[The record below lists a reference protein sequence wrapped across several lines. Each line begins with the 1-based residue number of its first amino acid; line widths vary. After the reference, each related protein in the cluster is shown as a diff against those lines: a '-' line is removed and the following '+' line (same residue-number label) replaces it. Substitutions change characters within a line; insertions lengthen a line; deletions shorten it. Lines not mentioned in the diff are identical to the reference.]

1 MEGDPAGLPANLD
14 WLEGGAPTPTGAS
27 APGKNARPDAL
38 SALAPARLFSAPLY
52 GELISPAIGSTA
64 LSAPGS
70 AWKRGNS
77 LTAEQLEA
85 ARSERMRQ
93 NGHGA
98 ISIEDV
104 RTWIEET
111 GLAIFLPRSAQ
122 AGFTAPTFVEAVA
135 GERTT
140 EPTLELIAS
149 SEALLV
155 RLEAEGVAV
164 RLNLAGQPGDQPDY
178 VVAGWVLPYIY
189 ALRGDRDWRRSP
201 QLTGSRQV
209 SPLAVQVAKHLDT
222 ANLTALQL
230 RDALG
235 RETSETAVL
244 RALHELWKQLRV
256 IPIVPEVGKPA
267 AWQPL
272 RQRFQ
277 KAIAEGASTSQVTAI
292 SVLASIY
299 LQAVIAAS
307 MEDVE
312 LFLAP
317 LTSRSKIREVVRG
330 LAATRQVHSTS
341 TGHAPLY
348 YVAGTLPDF
357 PAVPSYQANASQPAY
372 RSSSYRTPSYTPAY
386 LDEYLDGDHDPQG
399 QPASQPH
406 ANRAPVNPA
415 HVNQAKHTPAEL
427 ELPAIADEIDSL
439 LHLAAEASP
448 ERHAEPAPVRRPA
461 ATAAAKPASHPVPH
475 RPRPATTA
483 NTAHPRSRPSAGT
496 GDDRRRPPAQRNG
509 AARSNNASRPNGA
522 SHGNGT
528 RSNGAR
534 PAAGSNG
541 RSGFSNGNG
550 HHANGSGHA
559 SNGHNGNG
567 QNRPQQAGAAKNGA
581 QKSSKPAWG
590 KPANGAKSAN
600 GARPAAHGENRGKPQ
615 AGSHAVSGNGN
626 GRTHA
631 GNGAKPGN
639 GARPN
644 SRSAAPARPG
654 VKPAAKAASG
664 TARPLARPRP
674 AEAGKRKPATAS
686 ASKRYSFAGQAKQ
699 APKAGGKRVSS
710 SKPAGRSSSSRPA
723 SSRPAAASSKR
734 RG

>member
-1 MEGDPAGLPANLD
+1 
-14 WLEGGAPTPTGAS
+14 
-27 APGKNARPDAL
+27 
-38 SALAPARLFSAPLY
+38 
-52 GELISPAIGSTA
+52 
-64 LSAPGS
+64 
-70 AWKRGNS
+70 

-98 ISIEDV
+98 IAIEDV

-178 VVAGWVLPYIY
+178 VVASWVLPYIY

-256 IPIVPEVGKPA
+256 IPVVPEVGKPA

-330 LAATRQVHSTS
+330 LAATRQVHSTT

-357 PAVPSYQANASQPAY
+357 PAVPSYQATTQQPSY

-386 LDEYLDGDHDPQG
+386 LDEYLDGDHEPEG
-399 QPASQPH
+399 QPARLTHAGNGHANQPH
-406 ANRAPVNPA
+406 T
-415 HVNQAKHTPAEL
+415 NQVQNHRQPEL
-427 ELPAIADEIDSL
+427 EVPVAADEADLIVE
-439 LHLAAEASP
+439 LAAEAVL
-448 ERHAEPAPVRRPA
+448 EKHAEPVVRRPA
-461 ATAAAKPASHPVPH
+461 APVAAKPASHPAPH

-483 NTAHPRSRPSAGT
+483 NTAHPRNRAAAGA
-496 GDDRRRPPAQRNG
+496 GEERRRTPAQRNG
-509 AARSNNASRPNGA
+509 TSRSNGA
-522 SHGNGT
+522 SH
-528 RSNGAR
+528 SNGAR
-534 PAAGSNG
+534 PIGARSNSGSSGGSNG
-541 RSGFSNGNG
+541 RGSFSNGNG
-550 HHANGSGHA
+550 HHANG
-559 SNGHNGNG
+559 NGHVTNSHGSNG

-581 QKSSKPAWG
+581 QKSSNPAWG
-590 KPANGAKSAN
+590 KPASGAKSAN
-600 GARPAAHGENRGKPQ
+600 GARPAGHVENRGENRSKPH
-615 AGSHAVSGNGN
+615 AGPHTVSGNGN
-626 GRTHA
+626 GRLHPS
-631 GNGAKPGN
+631 NGTKPGN

-644 SRSAAPARPG
+644 GHSAAPARPG
-654 VKPAAKAASG
+654 VKPMAKAGSSS
-664 TARPLARPRP
+664 TARPLSRPASRPRP

-699 APKAGGKRVSS
+699 APKAGGKHLSS
-710 SKPAGRSSSSRPA
+710 SKPASRSASSRPA
-723 SSRPAAASSKR
+723 TSHQAAASSKR